1 MKILRSKIVK
11 PKNKHKSDIQSPVDE
26 TAKYPIKD
34 TDYMTDDEEKADE
47 EAFSIIAFWN
57 WERRNYFIK
66 NSSIIGPFCGTM
78 NCLLLLIL
86 KTLF

>member
-11 PKNKHKSDIQSPVDE
+11 PKNKYKSDIQSPVDE

-66 NSSIIGPFCGTM
+66 
-78 NCLLLLIL
+78 
-86 KTLF
+86 K

>member
-1 MKILRSKIVK
+1 MSQIKIMIWSVPMKILCSKIVK

-66 NSSIIGPFCGTM
+66 
-78 NCLLLLIL
+78 
-86 KTLF
+86 K

>member
-11 PKNKHKSDIQSPVDE
+11 PKNKHKSNIQSPVDE

-34 TDYMTDDEEKADE
+34 TDYMTDDEE
-47 EAFSIIAFWN
+47 AFSIIAFWN

-66 NSSIIGPFCGTM
+66 
-78 NCLLLLIL
+78 
-86 KTLF
+86 K